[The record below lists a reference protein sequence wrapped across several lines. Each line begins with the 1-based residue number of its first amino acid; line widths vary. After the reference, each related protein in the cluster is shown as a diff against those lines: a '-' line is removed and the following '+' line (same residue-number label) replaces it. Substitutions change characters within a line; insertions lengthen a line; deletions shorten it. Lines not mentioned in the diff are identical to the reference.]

1 MNRAIPRLF
10 GGVAGAL
17 ALVALLGL
25 LIASSLP
32 SSPRADAQWSSF
44 ADLQRPRAFAQAL
57 ALPSGEILV
66 VGGLDRDDPQVT
78 NTKSE
83 LIDPLS
89 QHVTTL
95 QQPLLGRL
103 HQSVTLGKDE
113 RVVMAGGVEWFNE
126 HWIPVDRVDVYR
138 TATHSWSVG
147 APLKDARSDQAAVTL
162 KDGRV
167 MVIGG
172 NFNTT
177 LLRSVEIYDATSNMW
192 KRAAE
197 LPRPRTQHTAITL
210 RDGTVL
216 VLGGVDSDG
225 GATNTTFIY
234 DPATDKWSQGP
245 NMTVPRLQH
254 ATVLLPNGDVL
265 LAGGDGLAAG
275 TSEIYLAREKRF
287 EATGLLMEPR
297 LVAQIAALPDG
308 RVVLTG
314 GLPPQMAEYRP
325 MSSTEIWD
333 PVSRT
338 WRLLTPTVAGRA
350 WGTLLRVGSALYL
363 VSGNGSDE
371 AAFRSVERLSL
382 N

>member
-1 MNRAIPRLF
+1 MNRALPGL
-10 GGVAGAL
+10 AGAL

-66 VGGLDRDDPQVT
+66 VGGLDRDDPEVT

-113 RVVMAGGVEWFNE
+113 RVVMAGGVEWWNGQ
-126 HWIPVDRVDVYR
+126 WLPVNRVDVYR
-138 TATHSWSVG
+138 TATRSWSVG
-147 APLKDARSDQAAVTL
+147 APLNDARSDQAAVTL

-177 LLRSVEIYDATSNMW
+177 LLRSVEIYDPTTNTW
-192 KRAAE
+192 KLAAQ

-225 GATNTTFIY
+225 GATDTTFVY
-234 DPATDKWSQGP
+234 DPTTDKWSDGP
-245 NMTVPRLQH
+245 RMTVPRLQQ
-254 ATVLLPNGDVL
+254 ATVMLPNGDVL
-265 LAGGDGLAAG
+265 LAGGGGLAAG
-275 TSEIYLAREKRF
+275 TSEIYLAHEKRF
-287 EATGLLMEPR
+287 EASGLLMESR

-325 MSSTEIWD
+325 ISSTEIWD
-333 PVSRT
+333 PTSHT
-338 WRLLTPTVAGRA
+338 WRLLTPTAAGRA

-371 AAFRSVERLSL
+371 AAFRSVERLSI

>member
-1 MNRAIPRLF
+1 MNRALPGLS
-10 GGVAGAL
+10 GAL
-17 ALVALLGL
+17 ALVALAGL
-25 LIASSLP
+25 LVASSLP
-32 SSPRADAQWSSF
+32 STARADGQWSSF

-89 QHVTTL
+89 QHVTQI

-103 HQSVTLGKDE
+103 HQSVTLAKDE
-113 RVVMAGGVEWFNE
+113 RVVMAGGVEWWNDQ
-126 HWIPVDRVDVYR
+126 WLPVNRVDVYR
-138 TATHSWSVG
+138 TATRSWSMG
-147 APLKDARSDQAAVTL
+147 APLNEARSDQAAVTL

-177 LLRSVEIYDATSNMW
+177 FLRSVEIYDAATNIW
-192 KRAAE
+192 KLAAQ

-225 GATNTTFIY
+225 GATDTTFFY
-234 DPATDKWSQGP
+234 DPATDKWSDGP
-245 NMTVPRLQH
+245 RMTVPRLQQ
-254 ATVLLPNGDVL
+254 ATVMLPSGDVL
-265 LAGGDGLAAG
+265 LAGGNGLAAG

-287 EATGLLMEPR
+287 EASGLLMQPR
-297 LVAQIAALPDG
+297 LVAQVAALPDG

-314 GLPPQMAEYRP
+314 GLPPQMAEYQP

-333 PVSRT
+333 PATRA
-338 WRLLTPTVAGRA
+338 WRLLAPTAAGRA
-350 WGTLLRVGSALYL
+350 WGTLLRVGTALYL

-371 AAFRSVERLSL
+371 AAFRSVERLSV

>member
-1 MNRAIPRLF
+1 MNRAIP
-10 GGVAGAL
+10 GIAGAL
-17 ALVALLGL
+17 ALAASLGL

-32 SSPRADAQWSSF
+32 TSARADAGWSSF

-66 VGGLDRDDPQVT
+66 VGGLDRDDPEVT

-89 QHVTTL
+89 QHVTVL

-103 HQSVTLGKDE
+103 HQSVTLGRDE
-113 RVVMAGGVEWFNE
+113 RVVMAGGVEWWNGQ
-126 HWIPVDRVDVYR
+126 WLPVNRVDVYR
-138 TATHSWSVG
+138 TATRSWSVG
-147 APLKDARSDQAAVTL
+147 APLNDARSDQAAVTL

-177 LLRSVEIYDATSNMW
+177 FLRSVEIYDAATNIW
-192 KRAAE
+192 RRAAQ

-225 GATNTTFIY
+225 GATDTTFVY
-234 DPATDKWSQGP
+234 DPMTDKWSDGP
-245 NMTVPRLQH
+245 RMTVPRLQQ
-254 ATVLLPNGDVL
+254 ATVMLPNGDLL
-265 LAGGDGLAAG
+265 LAGGGGLAAG
-275 TSEIYLAREKRF
+275 TSEIYLAHEKRF
-287 EATGLLMEPR
+287 EAGGLLMEPR
-297 LVAQIAALPDG
+297 LVAQMAALPDG

-314 GLPPQMAEYRP
+314 GLPPQMSDYRP

-333 PVSRT
+333 PVTRA

-363 VSGNGSDE
+363 VSGNGTDE
-371 AAFRSVERLSL
+371 AAFRSVERLSI